1 MIQLQYYNSFLK
13 NNHINKILENYKLKY
28 SLVVKEI
35 ESKVNEMMKLYL
47 NDILVFLENIE
58 EVAQDKHKINEY
70 EKYKRELDLIRIKLK
85 NKTFT
90 EHKLRNDID
99 ILQQENNILKL
110 KIKSLNDKIYNYEG
124 LYSYNSQNTSPI
136 RKKSSNSIVKKF
148 SSSIPKKINPSA
160 STKKV
165 RYNNLSISL
174 NNTTM
179 IEENNNTK
187 HSLTLVSPKRPVTKL
202 TKKGKNSKNSKDSK
216 HKIGTRN
223 SSDKLNKKNIDIS
236 KSHKK
241 INVNKLVKFVNNTNS
256 KNIKNTNNN
265 QNNKL
270 IKSYD
275 KKINISSLKSG
286 NIKKSQNNFNRN
298 NDNLKLMTRNHNST
312 DVELNNVNNRYS
324 PLNTFNQSIE
334 IPFSS
339 LNLDYDDIGK
349 KINEAFD
356 TELKELE
363 QDEANIELLLDQ
375 LIDETEND
383 N

>member
-35 ESKVNEMMKLYL
+35 ESKVNEMMKLFL

-58 EVAQDKHKINEY
+58 EVAEDKRKINEY
-70 EKYKRELDLIRIKLK
+70 EKNKRELDLIRLKMK
-85 NKTFT
+85 NKTYT

-110 KIKSLNDKIYNYEG
+110 KVKSLNDKIFNYEG
-124 LYSYNSQNTSPI
+124 LNSYNSQNSSPI
-136 RKKSSNSIVKKF
+136 RKKSSNSIVTKF
-148 SSSIPKKINPSA
+148 TNSIPKKINPSS

-165 RYNNLSISL
+165 RHNNLFIVV
-174 NNTTM
+174 NNSSM
-179 IEENNNTK
+179 IEENNNK
-187 HSLTLVSPKRPVTKL
+187 HSITLISPKSPR
-202 TKKGKNSKNSKDSK
+202 KKKNKKDKNSKNSKDSK
-216 HKIGTRN
+216 HKIGTKN
-223 SSDKLNKKNIDIS
+223 SSEKLNKKNIDIN
-236 KSHKK
+236 KSNKK
-241 INVNKLVKFVNNTNS
+241 INVNKLVKFVNNKTS
-256 KNIKNTNNN
+256 KIVKNTSNN

-275 KKINISSLKSG
+275 KKINISSTSG
-286 NIKKSQNNFNRN
+286 HIKNNKNNFNRN
-298 NDNLKLMTRNHNST
+298 NDNLKLITRTHNST

-349 KINEAFD
+349 KINEAID
-356 TELKELE
+356 IELKELE
-363 QDEANIELLLDQ
+363 RDEANIELLLEQ

>member
-13 NNHINKILENYKLKY
+13 NNHINKILGNYKLKY

-35 ESKVNEMMKLYL
+35 ESKVNEMMKLFL

-58 EVAQDKHKINEY
+58 EVAEDKRKINEY
-70 EKYKRELDLIRIKLK
+70 EKNKRELDLIRLKLK
-85 NKTFT
+85 NKTYT

-110 KIKSLNDKIYNYEG
+110 KVKSLNDKIFNYEG
-124 LYSYNSQNTSPI
+124 LNSYNSQNSSPI
-136 RKKSSNSIVKKF
+136 RKKSSNSIVTKF
-148 SSSIPKKINPSA
+148 TNSIPKKINPSS

-165 RYNNLSISL
+165 RHNNLFIVV
-174 NNTTM
+174 NNSSM
-179 IEENNNTK
+179 IEENNNK
-187 HSLTLVSPKRPVTKL
+187 HSITLISPKSPRKKL
-202 TKKGKNSKNSKDSK
+202 IKKDKNSKNSKDSK
-216 HKIGTRN
+216 HKIGTKN
-223 SSDKLNKKNIDIS
+223 SSDKLNKKNIDIN
-236 KSHKK
+236 KSNKK
-241 INVNKLVKFVNNTNS
+241 INVNKLVKFVNNKTS
-256 KNIKNTNNN
+256 KIVKNTSNN

-275 KKINISSLKSG
+275 KKINIPSTSG
-286 NIKKSQNNFNRN
+286 HTKNNKNNFNRN
-298 NDNLKLMTRNHNST
+298 NDNLKLITRTHNST

-339 LNLDYDDIGK
+339 LNLDYDDLGK
-349 KINEAFD
+349 KINEAID

-363 QDEANIELLLDQ
+363 RDEANIELLLEQ